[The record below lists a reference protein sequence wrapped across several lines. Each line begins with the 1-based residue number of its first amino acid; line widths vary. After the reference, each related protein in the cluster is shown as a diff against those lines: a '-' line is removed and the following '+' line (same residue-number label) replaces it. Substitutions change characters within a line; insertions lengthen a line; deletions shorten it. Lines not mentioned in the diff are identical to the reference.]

1 MDDRSN
7 TIAMMVL
14 AAGIVALGGSI
25 VTAEIFHAER
35 PEKMGYVVE
44 GVEAEAGEAAKPLLP
59 RSRSNSTSPAPIRR
73 RASRSSRN
81 APPATMRTR
90 AGRTRSA
97 RICGARWASRM
108 AMSPASLIR
117 MR

>member
-44 GVEAEAGEAAKPLLP
+44 GVEAEAGEGGEAAA
-59 RSRSNSTSPAPIRR
+59 PAQPDAAAAAR
-73 RASRSSRN
+73 
-81 APPATMRTR
+81 
-90 AGRTRSA
+90 RSA
-97 RICGARWASRM
+97 GWPG
-108 AMSPASLIR
+108 PA
-117 MR
+117 